1 MEGCCFLRVHKN
13 YIVNQKYVREVGN
26 REIYLLDGSV
36 LEMGRDRKN
45 AVREAMRQYD
55 REMRRI

>member
-1 MEGCCFLRVHKN
+1 M
-13 YIVNQKYVREVGN
+13 
-26 REIYLLDGSV
+26 LDGSV

-55 REMRRI
+55 RERRRM